1 MNIVSII
8 VCNRS
13 CSERYA
19 INKDKYPVL
28 TNSLRSCLLGVCSTY
43 KLRVRILIIVLYFC
57 LNLLIII
64 MHLNPNS
71 ERRMTMSEIAV
82 LIPCYNE
89 EKTIKKVI
97 ADYKRV
103 LPEADIYVYNNNSS
117 DRTAEFAAE
126 SGAIVRNEYRQGKGN
141 VIRSMFRDIDA
152 NCYLMIDGDDTYP
165 AENAVEMVKYV
176 LNGQADMVIGDRLSS
191 TYFTENKR
199 PFHNFGNVLVR
210 KLINSLFNSDV
221 KDIMT
226 GYRAFSKSF
235 VKSFPVLSHGF
246 EIETE
251 MTIHAVDKNF
261 LLKEIPVNYRDRP
274 EGSESKLNTFSDGF
288 KVLKTVFTLF
298 KEYRPFAFFG
308 AVSLLFF
315 IIGLILFVPVFIEY
329 LKTGLVPRFPTL
341 IVSSV
346 LGICCLLSLSLGI
359 ALDVVVKKHRQ
370 LYELLMN
377 YHLNDKK

>member
-1 MNIVSII
+1 
-8 VCNRS
+8 
-13 CSERYA
+13 
-19 INKDKYPVL
+19 
-28 TNSLRSCLLGVCSTY
+28 
-43 KLRVRILIIVLYFC
+43 
-57 LNLLIII
+57 
-64 MHLNPNS
+64 
-71 ERRMTMSEIAV
+71 
-82 LIPCYNE
+82 
-89 EKTIKKVI
+89 
-97 ADYKRV
+97 
-103 LPEADIYVYNNNSS
+103 
-117 DRTAEFAAE
+117 
-126 SGAIVRNEYRQGKGN
+126 
-141 VIRSMFRDIDA
+141 MFRDIDA
-152 NCYLMIDGDDTYP
+152 KCYLMIDGDDTYP
-165 AENAVEMVKYV
+165 AENAREMVEYV

-210 KLINSLFNSDV
+210 KLINSLFHSNV

-261 LLKEIPVNYRDRP
+261 LLREIPVNYRDRP
-274 EGSESKLNTFSDGF
+274 DGSESKLNTFSDGF
-288 KVLKTVFTLF
+288 KVLKTIFTLF

-315 IIGLILFVPVFIEY
+315 IACIILFIPVFIEY
-329 LKTGLVPRFPTL
+329 LQTGLVPRFPTL
-341 IVSSV
+341 IVSCV
-346 LGICCLLSLSLGI
+346 FGICCLLSLSLGI

-377 YHLNDKK
+377 YHMNDKK

>member
-1 MNIVSII
+1 M
-8 VCNRS
+8 
-13 CSERYA
+13 
-19 INKDKYPVL
+19 
-28 TNSLRSCLLGVCSTY
+28 
-43 KLRVRILIIVLYFC
+43 IIVLYFC

-117 DRTAEFAAE
+117 DKTAEFAAE

-329 LKTGLVPRFPTL
+329 LNTGLVPRFPTL